1 MLETIHRY
9 QKLIAL
15 QLLVF
20 SILVA
25 IIIIMGVITYNNTT
39 YAEYMKEGK
48 ETQQDLGGS
57 TEQFFRQFQK
67 Q

>member
-1 MLETIHRY
+1 
-9 QKLIAL
+9 
-15 QLLVF
+15 
-20 SILVA
+20 
-25 IIIIMGVITYNNTT
+25 MGVITYNNTT